1 MEKLSPHHFPLKSS
15 SQMVV
20 EVNVSEDLEDCS
32 ETDMPQVTLDVALP
46 VKKLYNGKSARQ
58 NEIGT
63 VLLKNRREVMIEWL
77 LEILQYV
84 WRTK

>member
-1 MEKLSPHHFPLKSS
+1 M
-15 SQMVV
+15 
-20 EVNVSEDLEDCS
+20 NVSEDLEDCS

-84 WRTK
+84 WKTK